1 MQKLVQQ
8 SRSQAFTICHI
19 MKPKRVSPM
28 GPIDKVLLSEI
39 IKDWKDD
46 IEAKGSDATTV
57 DKKNKAWTDICKK
70 FNSSSKSGIERSGK
84 QLRKCFENM
93 KAAAKKANASHKREV
108 YRTGGGPMPKQM
120 SELDEQMID
129 TLVFWLI
136 Q

>member
-39 IKDWKDD
+39 IKDWKDE

-57 DKKNKAWTDICKK
+57 DKKNKAWTDIQYVR
-70 FNSSSKSGIERSGK
+70 SSIHRRKVV
-84 QLRKCFENM
+84 LRDQ
-93 KAAAKKANASHKREV
+93 ASN
-108 YRTGGGPMPKQM
+108 
-120 SELDEQMID
+120 
-129 TLVFWLI
+129 
-136 Q
+136 